1 MAIGTLTA
9 LGALASGG
17 LGAAKSAQKQAA
29 KDKATQLAAET
40 ARYSPWTKMDPN
52 VAIER
57 AQSMEGANFLGDVLG
72 GGVSGALSGRS
83 ADDVLKDTDSGGWG
97 DLFGKKKSTMGGY
110 EPSNMEYD
118 PTKDLTLQTKFNK
131 KNQGFSPFNA

>member
-40 ARYSPWTKMDPN
+40 ARYSPWTNMDPN
-52 VAIER
+52 AALKQ
-57 AQSMEGANFLGDVLG
+57 AQGMEGANFLGDVMG
-72 GGVSGALSGRS
+72 GGVAGALSGKS
-83 ADDVLKDTDSGGWG
+83 ADEAGGWEN
-97 DLFGKKKSTMGGY
+97 LFSKKEPSPASTMTAY

-118 PTKDLTLQTKFNK
+118 PTKDLSLQTKFNK